1 MSVALFDNLPLK
13 GFALL
18 LAVGLWS
25 VVPDP
30 SVLHIVP
37 GVPVQ
42 LDNLPADLALDG
54 SAGAT
59 VDVSVRGSA
68 LRTRS
73 LSPGA
78 LAPRIDMA
86 NMFEGDN
93 TVRLTSEMIAVPL
106 GVTVANIDP
115 PRITV
120 RFERRVSKELLVNA
134 VVEGSPHEDYQIYN
148 KLVEPATVMVSGP
161 ASKMGSLDT
170 IATEKVGVTGR
181 QESLSRSVRV
191 VPDDSTLRVEG
202 AGEVLV
208 TVAIEERPTNFQ
220 ILGVDVIVVNAET
233 RVVVNPPVIGIIL
246 RGPASLL
253 AQLTPENFKATID
266 VEGLAAQAD
275 DYSLEPLILLEP
287 SELLD
292 LIEVVATT
300 PQRRLDVRVFPGR

>member
-1 MSVALFDNLPLK
+1 
-13 GFALL
+13 
-18 LAVGLWS
+18 
-25 VVPDP
+25 
-30 SVLHIVP
+30 
-37 GVPVQ
+37 
-42 LDNLPADLALDG
+42 
-54 SAGAT
+54 
-59 VDVSVRGSA
+59 
-68 LRTRS
+68 
-73 LSPGA
+73 
-78 LAPRIDMA
+78 
-86 NMFEGDN
+86 
-93 TVRLTSEMIAVPL
+93 VRLTSEMIAVPL